1 MTGSGRPPGTISLL
15 GRGGSRLAL
24 PFVFWLLALAV
35 PAMPAAAAG
44 TGAARVVTGRAER
57 IDGALAGDLVSLGGD
72 LVVSGRV
79 EGDLIAWGGRVR
91 LEPTAAIDGSVLL
104 VGTTWEAK
112 EGSRVGGR
120 VLYWADLE
128 EVAGGFLEGGLP
140 AGAEALRRWSW
151 GLRLGTL
158 AAWLLAA
165 LLLSLAARTTVEEC
179 AEALRQG
186 WLRAFAAGVTLLLAA
201 VLVAWGVLVLC
212 PPRFGLPIL
221 LFVGASA
228 LAAKIF
234 GLVTVFVAV
243 GRWISRRLGRK
254 VPPAL
259 PMAATAGLLLLGG
272 VRFVPVAGNLVWV
285 AASLVGMGIAA
296 GRLVGRRRATVE
308 LPVDRI

>member
-1 MTGSGRPPGTISLL
+1 MTVFGGPAGTVSLL
-15 GRGGSRLAL
+15 GRGGSRLARTFLFSAFVLVAPAL
-24 PFVFWLLALAV
+24 PARAS
-35 PAMPAAAAG
+35 G
-44 TGAARVVTGRAER
+44 EGGATVVTGRAER
-57 IDGALAGDLVSLGGD
+57 IDRPLTGDLVSLGGD
-72 LVVSGRV
+72 LVVTGRV

-91 LEPTAAIDGSVLL
+91 LEPTAAVDGSVLL
-104 VGTTWEAK
+104 VGTTWEAQ

-128 EVAGGFLEGGLP
+128 EVAGGILDGGLP
-140 AGAEALRRWSW
+140 ADAESMKRWSW

-165 LLLSLAARTTVEEC
+165 LLLSLAARTAVEEC

-186 WLRAFAAGVTLLLAA
+186 WLRAFAAGVSLLLAA

-228 LAAKIF
+228 LVAKIF

-254 VPPAL
+254 IPPAL
-259 PMAATAGLLLLGG
+259 PMAATAGLLLLGAG
-272 VRFVPVAGNLVWV
+272 RFVPVAGNLVWV

-296 GRLVGRRRATVE
+296 GRLVGRRREPVD
-308 LPVDRI
+308 LPVEPI